1 MSILDKFNLKDDIAV
16 ITGGAGLLG
25 RYHAQALLDANC
37 RVIITDINDER
48 LEDAKHFLKKYSN
61 DLMDFKKLDVT
72 NETNIQS
79 TKEQIITEHGSA
91 PSILINNAAIDTK
104 VNKDLD
110 FNSSRLEN
118 FKLEQWNNELN
129 VGLTGAFLCS
139 KHFGSSM
146 ADNKKGVILNI
157 SSDLGIIAPNQN
169 LYSQDYLSDDKQN
182 VKPITYSVI
191 KHGMIGL
198 TKYLSTYWIN
208 SNVRCNALAPGGV
221 LDNQSS
227 EFINKVQELIPMGR
241 MAKLDEY
248 QAAILFLCSDASSYM
263 NGAVLSIDGG
273 RSAW

>member
-1 MSILDKFNLKDDIAV
+1 MNILDKFNLKDDIAV

-25 RYHAQALLDANC
+25 RYHAQALLDVNC
-37 RVIITDINDER
+37 KVIITDINDER
-48 LEDAKHFLKKYSN
+48 LEDAKYFLKKYSN

-72 NETNIQS
+72 NEVNIQS
-79 TKEQIITEHGSA
+79 IKDQIITEHGSA
-91 PSILINNAAIDTK
+91 PSILTNNAAIDTK

-139 KHFGSSM
+139 KHFGSGM

-169 LYSQDYLSDDKQN
+169 LYSQDHLSNDKQN

-198 TKYLSTYWIN
+198 TKYLSTYWVN

>member
-1 MSILDKFNLKDDIAV
+1 MSILDKFNLENDVAI

-25 RYHAQALLDANC
+25 RYHAEALLDVNC
-37 RVIITDINDER
+37 KVIITDINDGR
-48 LEDAKHFLKKYSN
+48 LEEAKLFLEKYDN
-61 DLMDFKKLDVT
+61 DLMRFKKLDVT
-72 NETNIQS
+72 NEDNI
-79 TKEQIITEHGSA
+79 KAVRDEIIIEYGIA
-91 PSILINNAAIDTK
+91 PTILINNAAIDTK
-104 VNKDLD
+104 VDKDIN

-129 VGLTGAFLCS
+129 IGLTGAFLCS

-146 ADNKKGVILNI
+146 ANNQKGVILNI

-169 LYSQDYLSDDKQN
+169 LYSQDHLSDDKQN

-191 KHGMIGL
+191 KHGLIGL

-208 SNVRCNALAPGGV
+208 NNVRCNALAPGGV

-227 EFINKVQELIPMGR
+227 EFINKIQNLIPMGR

-248 QAAILFLCSDASSYM
+248 QAAVLFLCSDASSYM

>member
-1 MSILDKFNLKDDIAV
+1 MSILDKFNLENDVAI

-25 RYHAQALLDANC
+25 RYHAEALLDMNC
-37 RVIITDINDER
+37 KVIITDINDGR
-48 LEDAKHFLKKYSN
+48 LEEAKLFLEKYDN
-61 DLMDFKKLDVT
+61 DLMRFKKLDVT
-72 NETNIQS
+72 NEDNI
-79 TKEQIITEHGSA
+79 KAVRDEIIIEYGSA
-91 PSILINNAAIDTK
+91 PTILINNAAIDTK
-104 VNKDLD
+104 VDKDIN

-129 VGLTGAFLCS
+129 IGLTGAFLCS

-146 ADNKKGVILNI
+146 ANNQKGVILNI

-169 LYSQDYLSDDKQN
+169 LYSQDHLSDDKQN

-191 KHGMIGL
+191 KHGLIGL

-208 SNVRCNALAPGGV
+208 NNVRCNALAPGGV

-227 EFINKVQELIPMGR
+227 EFINKVQNLIPMGR

-248 QAAILFLCSDASSYM
+248 QAAVLFLCSDASSYM

>member
-1 MSILDKFNLKDDIAV
+1 MSILDKFNLENDVAI

-25 RYHAQALLDANC
+25 RYHAEALLDMNC
-37 RVIITDINDER
+37 KVIITDINDGR
-48 LEDAKHFLKKYSN
+48 LEEAKLFLEKYDS
-61 DLMDFKKLDVT
+61 DLMRFKKLDVT
-72 NETNIQS
+72 NEDNI
-79 TKEQIITEHGSA
+79 KAVRDEIIIEYGIA
-91 PSILINNAAIDTK
+91 PTILINNAAIDTK
-104 VNKDLD
+104 VDKDIN

-129 VGLTGAFLCS
+129 IGLTGAFLCS

-146 ADNKKGVILNI
+146 ANNQKGVILNI

-169 LYSQDYLSDDKQN
+169 LYSQDHLSDDKQN

-191 KHGMIGL
+191 KHGLIGL

-208 SNVRCNALAPGGV
+208 NNVRCNALAPGGV

-227 EFINKVQELIPMGR
+227 EFINKVQNLIPMGR

-248 QAAILFLCSDASSYM
+248 QAAVLFLCSDASSYM

>member
-1 MSILDKFNLKDDIAV
+1 MSILDKFNLENDVAI

-25 RYHAQALLDANC
+25 RYHAEALLDVNC
-37 RVIITDINDER
+37 KVIITDIDDGR
-48 LEDAKHFLKKYSN
+48 LEEAKLFLEKYDN
-61 DLMDFKKLDVT
+61 DLMRFKKLDVT
-72 NETNIQS
+72 NEDNI
-79 TKEQIITEHGSA
+79 KAVRDEIIIEYGIA
-91 PSILINNAAIDTK
+91 PTILINNAAIDTK
-104 VNKDLD
+104 VDKDIN

-129 VGLTGAFLCS
+129 IGLTGAFLCS

-146 ADNKKGVILNI
+146 ANNQKGVILNI

-169 LYSQDYLSDDKQN
+169 LYSQDHLSDDKQN

-191 KHGMIGL
+191 KHGLIGL

-208 SNVRCNALAPGGV
+208 NNVRCNALAPGGV

-227 EFINKVQELIPMGR
+227 EFINKVQNLIPMGR

-248 QAAILFLCSDASSYM
+248 QAAVLFLCSDASSYM

>member
-1 MSILDKFNLKDDIAV
+1 MSILDKFNLKNDVAI

-25 RYHAQALLDANC
+25 RYHAEALLDVNC
-37 RVIITDINDER
+37 KVIITDINDGR
-48 LEDAKHFLKKYSN
+48 LEEAKLFLEKYDN
-61 DLMDFKKLDVT
+61 DLMRFKKLDVT
-72 NETNIQS
+72 NEDNI
-79 TKEQIITEHGSA
+79 KAVRDEIIIEYGNA
-91 PSILINNAAIDTK
+91 PTILINNAAIDTK
-104 VNKDLD
+104 VDKDIN

-129 VGLTGAFLCS
+129 IGLTGAFLCS

-146 ADNKKGVILNI
+146 ANNQKGVILNI

-169 LYSQDYLSDDKQN
+169 LYSQNHLSDDKQN

-191 KHGMIGL
+191 KHGLIGL

-208 SNVRCNALAPGGV
+208 NNVRCNALAPGGV

-227 EFINKVQELIPMGR
+227 EFINKIQNLIPMGR

-248 QAAILFLCSDASSYM
+248 QAAVLFLCSDASSYM

>member
-1 MSILDKFNLKDDIAV
+1 MSILDKFNLENDVAI

-25 RYHAQALLDANC
+25 RYHAEALLDVNC
-37 RVIITDINDER
+37 KVIITDINDGR
-48 LEDAKHFLKKYSN
+48 LEEAKLFLEKYDS
-61 DLMDFKKLDVT
+61 DLMRFKKLDVT
-72 NETNIQS
+72 NEDNI
-79 TKEQIITEHGSA
+79 KAVRDEIIIEYGIA
-91 PSILINNAAIDTK
+91 PTILINNAAIDTK
-104 VNKDLD
+104 VDKDIN

-129 VGLTGAFLCS
+129 IGLTGAFLCS

-146 ADNKKGVILNI
+146 ANNQKGVILNI

-169 LYSQDYLSDDKQN
+169 LYSQDHLSDDKQN

-191 KHGMIGL
+191 KHGLIGL

-208 SNVRCNALAPGGV
+208 NNVRCNALAPGGV

-227 EFINKVQELIPMGR
+227 EFINKVQNLIPMGR

-248 QAAILFLCSDASSYM
+248 QAAVLFLCSDASSYM

>member
-1 MSILDKFNLKDDIAV
+1 MSILDKFNLENDVAI

-25 RYHAQALLDANC
+25 RYHAEALLDVNC
-37 RVIITDINDER
+37 KVIITDINDGR
-48 LEDAKHFLKKYSN
+48 LEEAKLFLEKYDN
-61 DLMDFKKLDVT
+61 DLMRFKKLDVT
-72 NETNIQS
+72 NEDNI
-79 TKEQIITEHGSA
+79 KAVRDEIIIEYGNA
-91 PSILINNAAIDTK
+91 PTILINNAAIDTK
-104 VNKDLD
+104 VDKDIN

-129 VGLTGAFLCS
+129 IGLTGAFLCS

-146 ADNKKGVILNI
+146 ANNQKGVILNI

-169 LYSQDYLSDDKQN
+169 LYSQDHLSDDKQN

-191 KHGMIGL
+191 KHGLIGL

-208 SNVRCNALAPGGV
+208 NNVRCNALAPGGV

-227 EFINKVQELIPMGR
+227 EFINKVQNLIPMGR

-248 QAAILFLCSDASSYM
+248 QAAVLFLCSDASSYM

>member
-1 MSILDKFNLKDDIAV
+1 MSILDKFNLKNDVAI

-25 RYHAQALLDANC
+25 RYHAEALLDVNC
-37 RVIITDINDER
+37 KVIITDINDGR
-48 LEDAKHFLKKYSN
+48 LEEAKLFLEKYDN
-61 DLMDFKKLDVT
+61 GLMCFKKLDVT
-72 NETNIQS
+72 NEDNI
-79 TKEQIITEHGSA
+79 KAVRDEIIIEYGNA
-91 PSILINNAAIDTK
+91 PTILINNAAIDTK
-104 VNKDLD
+104 VDKDIN

-129 VGLTGAFLCS
+129 IGLTGAFLCS

-146 ADNKKGVILNI
+146 ANNQKGVILNI

-169 LYSQDYLSDDKQN
+169 LYSQNHLSDDKQN

-191 KHGMIGL
+191 KHGLIGL

-208 SNVRCNALAPGGV
+208 NNVRCNALAPGGV

-227 EFINKVQELIPMGR
+227 EFINKVQNLIPMGR

-248 QAAILFLCSDASSYM
+248 QAAVLFLCSDASSYM

>member
-1 MSILDKFNLKDDIAV
+1 MSILDKFNLENDVAI

-25 RYHAQALLDANC
+25 RYHAEALLDMNC
-37 RVIITDINDER
+37 KVIITDINDGR
-48 LEDAKHFLKKYSN
+48 LEEAKLFLEKYDN
-61 DLMDFKKLDVT
+61 DLMRFKKLDVT
-72 NETNIQS
+72 NEDNI
-79 TKEQIITEHGSA
+79 KAVRDEIIIEYGIA
-91 PSILINNAAIDTK
+91 PTILINNAAIDTK
-104 VNKDLD
+104 VDKDIN

-129 VGLTGAFLCS
+129 IGLTGAFLCS

-146 ADNKKGVILNI
+146 ANNQKGVILNI

-169 LYSQDYLSDDKQN
+169 LYSQDHLSDDKQN

-191 KHGMIGL
+191 KHGLIGL

-208 SNVRCNALAPGGV
+208 NNVRCNALAPGGV

-227 EFINKVQELIPMGR
+227 EFINKVQNLIPMGR

-248 QAAILFLCSDASSYM
+248 QAAVLFLCSDASSYM

>member
-1 MSILDKFNLKDDIAV
+1 MSILDKFNLENDVAI

-25 RYHAQALLDANC
+25 RYHAEALLDVNC
-37 RVIITDINDER
+37 KVIITDINDGR
-48 LEDAKHFLKKYSN
+48 LEEAKLFLEKYDS
-61 DLMDFKKLDVT
+61 DLMRFKKLDVT
-72 NETNIQS
+72 NEDNI
-79 TKEQIITEHGSA
+79 KAVRDEIIIEYGIA
-91 PSILINNAAIDTK
+91 PTILINNAAIDTK
-104 VNKDLD
+104 VDKDIN

-129 VGLTGAFLCS
+129 IGLTGAFLCS

-146 ADNKKGVILNI
+146 ANNQKGVILNI

-169 LYSQDYLSDDKQN
+169 LYSQDHLSDDKQN

-191 KHGMIGL
+191 KHGLIGL

-208 SNVRCNALAPGGV
+208 NNVRCNALAPGGV

-227 EFINKVQELIPMGR
+227 EFINKIQNLIPMGR

-248 QAAILFLCSDASSYM
+248 QAAVLFLCSDASSYM